1 MVVYGDDVIAEP
13 MLVPSTLNC
22 TFATATLSEAVAVRV
37 TDDPET
43 VAPLDG
49 AVSETDGGVVSGV
62 GAVLL
67 PLPPPPPPKP
77 GLGIG
82 ISVELA
88 AVAVDEA
95 LAALSEDCAFGLP
108 LCCEPD
114 EFAEVLL

>member
-1 MVVYGDDVIAEP
+1 MHLLEHNAERFAELRLRQSKHQPAHPYPASLHVVVYGDDVIAEP

-67 PLPPPPPPKP
+67 PPPPPPPP
-77 GLGIG
+77 
-82 ISVELA
+82 
-88 AVAVDEA
+88 
-95 LAALSEDCAFGLP
+95 P
-108 LCCEPD
+108 
-114 EFAEVLL
+114 